1 MVRLILVLL
10 ALVQT
15 VPAALRVLP
24 PEFNADKEQQMMRS
38 YLRQQVHAK
47 MDQRL
52 KDLEAA
58 LQSPKAL
65 TVYQEKRRGFLRWT
79 LGEMPKRT
87 PLNARVTG
95 VLREDGFTIE
105 KVLFESRPG
114 FHVTSNVYRPSGK
127 GPFPAVLHPCGHSA
141 NGKAY
146 REYQKANRL
155 LVQHGFVVL
164 CYDPIGQGERRQ
176 LVNADGRLPLRP
188 TSEHAVLGPAPIL
201 LGGGLGRW
209 MLWDGVRAL
218 DYLAGRPDVDD
229 KRLGCMGNS
238 GGGNLTSFLMAY
250 DDRIAAAAP
259 GCFITTH
266 RRKNEFP
273 GPGDAEQ
280 NLFAQIREGFDH
292 PDFILARAPKPTLIL
307 AATADFVPIE
317 GTWEGYRQA
326 KRAYTVLGHPE
337 RVALVETNEKHGF
350 TRHLREGAVRFFTRW
365 LQGRVVEI
373 IEAENVRVR
382 ADAELQVTPEGQ
394 VLQLKNARSMFDWLE
409 ADARQLADQRLPLT
423 RERLRA
429 VTGIRELKELP
440 VLKVTKILREGLPAP
455 LIFHPE
461 PGIPLPALYWPQ
473 GKQAP
478 VLITPDAGLNSVL
491 PQVAKLQATGHP
503 VLVVDLRDLGE
514 TATRNWRFYG
524 ADWYIAYL
532 LGRSYLAMRTEDIF
546 ACANW
551 LAKSHKT
558 KSIQII
564 AHGETITAA
573 QHAAALEAQLFG
585 KLTLTDPAPD
595 WEALLTHNQANRYL
609 HTIHPRA
616 LLHYDL
622 PDLKKLRQ
630 SRD

>member
-1 MVRLILVLL
+1 MFRLLLLLSLL
-10 ALVQT
+10 AADAR
-15 VPAALRVLP
+15 AALRVLP
-24 PEFNADKEQQMMRS
+24 KDFNADKEQQMMRA
-38 YLRQQVHAK
+38 YLRKQVHAA
-47 MDQRL
+47 MDTRL
-52 KDLEAA
+52 KELEGALKTPAA
-58 LQSPKAL
+58 LAA
-65 TVYQEKRRGFLRWT
+65 YQAKRKEFLHWT
-79 LGEMPKRT
+79 LGKMPAHT
-87 PLNARVTG
+87 PLNARVTR
-95 VLREDGFTIE
+95 VLQERDFTIE
-105 KVLFESRPG
+105 NVLFESRPG
-114 FHVTSNVYRPSGK
+114 FYVTANLYRPSGK

-229 KRLGCMGNS
+229 KRLGCVGNS

-317 GTWEGYRQA
+317 GTWEAYRQA
-326 KRAYTVLGHPE
+326 KRAYTVLGHPD
-337 RVALVETNEKHGF
+337 RVALVEANEKHGF
-350 TRHLREGAVRFFTRW
+350 TRHLREGAVRFFARW
-365 LQGRVVEI
+365 LQGRLIEI
-373 IEAENVRVR
+373 TEPENVRMR

-409 ADARQLADQRLPLT
+409 ADARQLAAQRQPLT
-423 RERLRA
+423 RDQLRA
-429 VTGIRELKELP
+429 ITGIRGLKYLP

-461 PGIPLPALYWPQ
+461 PGISLPALYWPQ
-473 GKQAP
+473 GEQAP

-491 PQVAKLQATGHP
+491 PQVAKLHATGHP

-546 ACANW
+546 ACAKW
-551 LAKSHKT
+551 LTETHKT
-558 KSIQII
+558 KSIQLI

-573 QHAAALEAQLFG
+573 QHAAALETQLFG

-595 WEALLTHNQANRYL
+595 WETLLTHNQANRYL

-622 PDLKKLRQ
+622 PDLKKLLQ